1 MPDEVIIP
9 MVELLH
15 NELCVK
21 QHKAAKQE
29 QTKVELKLW
38 CVCVGRGWVKL
49 VQYSSKQPIKALEW
63 VVGGEGTGT
72 GKEVREERERVHGQW
87 EEEERG
93 RSRREEE
100 EKGKRGGCRWEVE
113 ERGGSRREEEEEV
126 RRGRGEGAGGR
137 WRREEGAGGRRK
149 RRCIPA
155 SQGMI

>member
-72 GKEVREERERVHGQW
+72 GKEVREERESAWAVGGGGEGKEQAGGGREGEEGRVQVGG
-87 EEEERG
+87 RG
-93 RSRREEE
+93 ERREQAGGGRGG

-113 ERGGSRREEEEEV
+113 ERGKSR
-126 RRGRGEGAGGR
+126 
-137 WRREEGAGGRRK
+137 
-149 RRCIPA
+149 
-155 SQGMI
+155 